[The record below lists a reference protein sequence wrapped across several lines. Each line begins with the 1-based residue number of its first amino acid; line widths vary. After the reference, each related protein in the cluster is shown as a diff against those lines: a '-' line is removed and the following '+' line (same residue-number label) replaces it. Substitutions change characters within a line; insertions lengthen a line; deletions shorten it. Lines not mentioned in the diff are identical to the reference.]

1 MLKYI
6 AKALIIHRNELETYM
21 LEPIEHADVENA
33 NFDILAWWKMK
44 SGKYPILARMSRDI
58 LAVPISTVA
67 SEAAFSV
74 GGRTLSAVRNSLKDD
89 SLEALICAQD
99 WLRSSITGKINKI
112 IISSLMHL
120 YFVANSFIA
129 CIYRFW

>member
-74 GGRTLSAVRNSLKDD
+74 GGRTLSAVRNSLNDE
-89 SLEALICAQD
+89 SLEALIC
-99 WLRSSITGKINKI
+99 LYI
-112 IISSLMHL
+112 IVNFNISSVPGVISARKLLAYLL
-120 YFVANSFIA
+120 YSFPVVIS
-129 CIYRFW
+129 

>member
-1 MLKYI
+1 MFKYMF
-6 AKALIIHRNELETYM
+6 ALIIHRNELEAYM

-74 GGRTLSAVRNSLKDD
+74 GGRTLSAVRNSLNDE

-99 WLRSSITGKINKI
+99 WLRSSITGKIYKL
-112 IISSLMHL
+112 IISSLMHF